1 VDDERLAAIGE
12 ATVVVIFEGEGE
24 GEGEAEDTL
33 EAESEKRLPN
43 FSIRSS
49 STGSAKG
56 AVPVADANVASFINS
71 RGNCLTA
78 LLAIFFA

>member
-1 VDDERLAAIGE
+1 M
-12 ATVVVIFEGEGE
+12 VVVTEGEGE
-24 GEGEAEDTL
+24 GEDAL

-56 AVPVADANVASFINS
+56 AVPVADANVASLIKS
-71 RGNCLTA
+71 RGICLRV